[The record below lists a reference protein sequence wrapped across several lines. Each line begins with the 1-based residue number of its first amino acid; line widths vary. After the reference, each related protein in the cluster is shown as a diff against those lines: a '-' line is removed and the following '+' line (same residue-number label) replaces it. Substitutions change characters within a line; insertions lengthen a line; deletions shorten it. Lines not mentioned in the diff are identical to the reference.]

1 MIICKV
7 CGEQINYEVK
17 FCPECGAALKSKDD
31 KQHLNKEENNSL
43 SNFSKTKKSNHK
55 EKNKKA
61 SHQENS
67 ARTFSSTKL
76 IYLILFLLVA
86 CGVII
91 YSSGMFDSPASVT
104 SSQLNN
110 NNSPHAGVDLNN
122 LEQINS
128 YEETLK
134 KNPGDKET
142 LLHLAHLLNDSG
154 LKTKA
159 IERYNDYL
167 KLDPKNSD
175 VLVDMGVCYYETG
188 KNDEA
193 INAMEKAL
201 KYQPRHQI
209 AHLNLGIVNMTA
221 GNSVKAVEWWK
232 KAVQI
237 NPSNEIGKKAEELI
251 KTH

>member
-43 SNFSKTKKSNHK
+43 SNSSETKKNNQKGKS
-55 EKNKKA
+55 KKA

-67 ARTFSSTKL
+67 VRIFSSTKL

-91 YSSGMFDSPASVT
+91 YSSGIFDNPASVT

-110 NNSPHAGVDLNN
+110 NNPHAGVDLNN

-193 INAMEKAL
+193 ITTMEKAL
-201 KYQPRHQI
+201 TYQPRHQI

-221 GNSVKAVEWWK
+221 GNAAKAAEWWK
-232 KAVQI
+232 KAVEI
-237 NPSNEIGKKAEELI
+237 DPTNEIGKKAEELI

>member
-1 MIICKV
+1 MIKCKV
-7 CGEQINYEVK
+7 CGEEINYEVK
-17 FCPECGAALKSKDD
+17 FCPQCGVAVKSKND
-31 KQHLNKEENNSL
+31 KQHLNKEENNIL
-43 SNFSKTKKSNHK
+43 SKFSKTKKNIQK

-61 SHQENS
+61 SHQENLV
-67 ARTFSSTKL
+67 RTFSSTKL

-91 YSSGMFDSPASVT
+91 YSSGIFDSLASIT
-104 SSQLNN
+104 STQFNDKNN
-110 NNSPHAGVDLNN
+110 PHAGVDLNN

-167 KLDPKNSD
+167 KHDPKNAD

-188 KNDEA
+188 KNNEA
-193 INAMEKAL
+193 IAAMEKAL
-201 KYQPRHQI
+201 TYQPRHQI
-209 AHLNLGIVNMTA
+209 AHLNLGVVNMTA
-221 GNSVKAVEWWK
+221 GNSVKAIEWWK
-232 KAVQI
+232 KAVEI
-237 NPSNEIGKKAEELI
+237 DPTSEIGKKAEELI